1 MKFRIER
8 VWENKFDEII
18 KKYPVLNKYSVYKE
32 NEFMYLNI
40 KTLDLLVG
48 DFMED
53 IGHEII
59 IKDETGDCIDGVE
72 LKGLCIEI
80 YDSYR
85 E

>member
-1 MKFRIER
+1 MKFRIET

-18 KKYPVLNKYSVYKE
+18 KKYPVLNEYPVYKE
-32 NEFMYLNI
+32 NNRMYLNI
-40 KTLDLLVG
+40 KTLDLLIS

-53 IGHEII
+53 IGYEII
-59 IKDETGDCIDGVE
+59 IKDEE
-72 LKGLCIEI
+72 GLCIEI

>member
-1 MKFRIER
+1 MKFKIET
-8 VWENKFDEII
+8 VWEKKFDEII
-18 KKYPVLNKYSVYKE
+18 KKYPVLNEYPVYKE
-32 NEFMYLNI
+32 NNLMYLNI

-53 IGHEII
+53 IGYEII
-59 IKDETGDCIDGVE
+59 IKDEE
-72 LKGLCIEI
+72 GLCIEI